1 MPQEILLPEYGQVC
15 KRNNKQSVYKRFIN
29 TRTILFLALIFCTIH
44 SSAAGTKDTVRV
56 QLRWTHQFQFAGF
69 YAAIE
74 QGYYADEG
82 LEVKLIEGSGDYN
95 FAELLLNGNSEF
107 GVEST
112 SLLISRNQNKPLIVL
127 ASVFQHSPETFITL
141 AKYKINTIEDF
152 SGKTALFSTLDLPAT
167 SGIIVKE
174 NIMDKV
180 IPSISDNRIEG
191 LIDGSHQII
200 DGYSIDMPYQI
211 MKMGYHPVLIS
222 PINYGI
228 DFYGDCIFTS
238 EEYLHK
244 HPKKTAA
251 FLRATLKGWKYAMF
265 NKKELIQLI
274 IEKYNPNITE
284 EELIFEARELEELIQ
299 PKFVEIGYMHK
310 ARWQH
315 IGEVYVSLGMLHED
329 FSLDGFLYTDY
340 VNNQVARQ
348 KYLLIIITI
357 ALIFLLASLFVVGF
371 FNRKLKA
378 EVVKQTKKI
387 TVSNQHLRNEIKE
400 RELIYA
406 DLIRTTKEL
415 KNNQHILSEKNL
427 ELKNAKNRA
436 EESDKLKSAFLSNM
450 SHEIRTPMNA
460 IIGFS
465 ELLKDPDTTLEEKE
479 MYTQIIEENS
489 HQLLRIISDIID
501 ISKIEV
507 GELSVHKEP
516 IHIKNLFDNILLYFS
531 LKTKQLK
538 NGKVDIK
545 YEIKND
551 IPEIINTD
559 PARLKQVLSN
569 LIENAIKF
577 TSEGSIV
584 YTIEKDQSNYI
595 FKVKDTGMGIAKEKL
610 EKVFIRF
617 FKESNQHFSDMGGTG
632 LGLSIAKNMV
642 ELLGGKISLW
652 SEQNVGTEFT
662 FTHPID

>member
-1 MPQEILLPEYGQVC
+1 M
-15 KRNNKQSVYKRFIN
+15 YKLFLN
-29 TRTILFLALIFCTIH
+29 TRIILFLALTFCSIH
-44 SSAAGTKDTVRV
+44 SSATGMKDTIRV

-74 QGYYADEG
+74 QGYYSEEG
-82 LEVKLIEGSGDYN
+82 LEVKLIEGSGNYD
-95 FAELLLNGNSEF
+95 FAGLLLDGNSEF

-127 ASVFQHSPETFITL
+127 ASIFQHSPETFITL

-152 SGKTALFSTLDLPAT
+152 SGKTALFSTLELPAT
-167 SGIIVKE
+167 SGVIVKQS
-174 NIMDKV
+174 IMDKV
-180 IPSISDNRIEG
+180 IPSLSDDRIED

-200 DGYSIDMPYQI
+200 DGYSIDMPYHI
-211 MKMGYHPVLIS
+211 MKLGYQPVLIS
-222 PINYGI
+222 PINYGV

-251 FLRATLKGWKYAMF
+251 FLRATLKGWEYAMF
-265 NKKELIQLI
+265 NKKELVQLI
-274 IEKYNPNITE
+274 IEKYNPNITQE
-284 EELIFEARELEELIQ
+284 QLIFEARELEELIQ

-315 IGEVYVSLGMLHED
+315 IGEVYVSLGMLDKD
-329 FSLDGFLYTDY
+329 FSLDGFLYTDFI
-340 VNNQVARQ
+340 NDQVKRQ
-348 KYLLIIITI
+348 KYLLIIISI
-357 ALIFLLASLFVVGF
+357 VLILLIASLLVVGF
-371 FNRKLKA
+371 FNQKLKD
-378 EVVKQTKKI
+378 EVVKQTKTI
-387 TVSNQHLRNEIKE
+387 TVSNQNLRNEIKE

-415 KNNQHILSEKNL
+415 KNNQNILREKNATLFERNSKIEQINL

-465 ELLKDPDTTLEEKE
+465 ELLKDPDTTIEEKE

-516 IHIKNLFDNILLYFS
+516 IHIKNLFDNILIYFS
-531 LKTKQLK
+531 LKSKQLK
-538 NGKVDIK
+538 NGKVKIK

-559 PARLKQVLSN
+559 PARLKQILSN

-584 YTIEKDQSNYI
+584 YSIEKKQSNYI
-595 FKVKDTGMGIAKEKL
+595 FKVKDTGKGIAKEKL
-610 EKVFIRF
+610 EKVFVRF

-642 ELLGGKISLW
+642 ELLGGKIRLW